1 MLQNKSQTFFF
12 GFKNNPIYGNILGV
26 SRRKGGPSFPFQ
38 SFLLRRKGKEKKYFH
53 FNL

>member
-1 MLQNKSQTFFF
+1 MQLVKKQYF
-12 GFKNNPIYGNILGV
+12 GRFPPA
-26 SRRKGGPSFPFQ
+26 GGPSFPFQ